1 VLASPGIGCGNLWC
15 CLSPRC
21 VSRAKSALPTT
32 PTNARGPSQ
41 GPGLKRRPRSNK
53 TPYQPRPAR
62 PPDSP
67 VRQQRSA
74 RDTHKSTSSV
84 ARRTW
89 RPGSD
94 IYTPPACVLAS
105 SRVSRALHAGTR
117 CGTWCFWK
125 ELNAAVMV
133 HARPYTAYLKTS
145 LGQHAAVQTRTTVQ
159 SYSMSCLL
167 GVHAGCV
174 PSTML

>member
-94 IYTPPACVLAS
+94 IYTAPACVLATLHS
-105 SRVSRALHAGTR
+105 IPENLTWTTRSCADANHGAVIFHELSAGSPCWLCAEYHAVS
-117 CGTWCFWK
+117 
-125 ELNAAVMV
+125 
-133 HARPYTAYLKTS
+133 
-145 LGQHAAVQTRTTVQ
+145 TV
-159 SYSMSCLL
+159 LD
-167 GVHAGCV
+167 
-174 PSTML
+174 